1 MEGLKVDLAYAR
13 GAEADASRPARE
25 WKSKAESLEARLGE
39 VSRLNRRNEEALASL
54 TNTFED
60 CTSMLQDKQS
70 QVLQLQGKVASME
83 KEASEHREGLLEA
96 TRRLDVATK
105 EASELQAAIDRLRS
119 EHELLHE
126 AHRQVAVAEKTA
138 SARVGELAEDKS
150 RLLKE
155 LDDTRD
161 ERIR

>member
-1 MEGLKVDLAYAR
+1 
-13 GAEADASRPARE
+13 
-25 WKSKAESLEARLGE
+25 
-39 VSRLNRRNEEALASL
+39 
-54 TNTFED
+54 
-60 CTSMLQDKQS
+60 
-70 QVLQLQGKVASME
+70 ME

-105 EASELQAAIDRLRS
+105 EASELQATIDRLSS

-126 AHRQVAVAEKTA
+126 AHRQVAVAEKTS